1 MTIGEAYRNASRELA
16 EKGILDPKEDA
27 CLILSHLTGLSPME
41 IRLTK
46 AEQVLSTEQEQ
57 RLASL
62 LLSRAQRIPLQYLL
76 GEQWFYGRR
85 FRVDSR
91 VLVPRQETETL
102 CELGIFFLN
111 ERKAKQ
117 PSVLDLCTGSGAIA
131 VTLQCECPSAV
142 VTASDLSGDALKL
155 AEENAALYHS
165 PIRFVQG
172 DLWKPFSGQRFDLIL
187 SNPPYI
193 PTDDCQSL
201 QEEVRQEPRMAL
213 DGGKD
218 GLEFYRRIAAGGWK
232 HLQPGGMLAMEVG
245 DSQSK
250 VVAEMLR
257 CEERYQDIKI
267 HCDLYGK
274 ERIVSARSS
283 EP

>member
-1 MTIGEAYRNASRELA
+1 MTIGEAYRKASRELA
-16 EKGILDPKEDA
+16 EKGIPDPKEDA
-27 CLILSHLTGLSPME
+27 CLILSHLTGLSSME

-46 AEQVLSTEQEQ
+46 AEQSLSIEQEQ

-76 GEQWFYGRR
+76 GEQWFYGRH

-102 CELGIFFLN
+102 CELGISF
-111 ERKAKQ
+111 ERKKSEAA
-117 PSVLDLCTGSGAIA
+117 VCTGFMHWQRGYRHY
-131 VTLQCECPSAV
+131 
-142 VTASDLSGDALKL
+142 
-155 AEENAALYHS
+155 AAMRMS
-165 PIRFVQG
+165 VCICNGFGFERRSVEIGRGKRSFVRFPIHFVQG
-172 DLWKPFSGQRFDLIL
+172 DLWEPLSGQRFDLIL

-193 PTDDCQSL
+193 PTEECQML
-201 QEEVRQEPRMAL
+201 QEEVRREPRMAL

-218 GLEFYRRIAAGGWK
+218 GFDFYRRIAIDGWK
-232 HLQPGGMLAMEVG
+232 HLLPGGMLAMEVG
-245 DSQSK
+245 DGQAKDVS
-250 VVAEMLR
+250 ELLR
-257 CEERYQDIKI
+257 REKHYQKIQI